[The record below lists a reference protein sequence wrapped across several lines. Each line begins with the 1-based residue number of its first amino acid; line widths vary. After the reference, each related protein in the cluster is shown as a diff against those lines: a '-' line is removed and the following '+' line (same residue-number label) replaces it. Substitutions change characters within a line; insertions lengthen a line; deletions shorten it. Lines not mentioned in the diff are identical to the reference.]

1 MFIGFLISSVLDIIS
16 AISNFTGL
24 DFKSLIDLVFTLG
37 NNLVQG
43 NSLYSTVLLV
53 ILFVFRNNLNNNIT
67 RYFNYFDINVL
78 IDPFFKYYP
87 TFKDNINMKGVIFA
101 LIQLIEKFNTDYFI
115 KNKVS
120 YSDLNLFLLS
130 WCFML
135 TYVSKLDLIIGLFCL
150 FFYSLTLLSLVTQ
163 LASIFFNSNTN
174 NSLHK
179 FGILIISVL
188 WLALVLI
195 LIVLSFS
202 IRQFCI
208 QKILFFT
215 SKGLVYLK
223 DYLLKVTT
231 RSSGKAK
238 ITKPKLVNSKLRGSG
253 PKPPKFDGNLNVNS
267 NSPKKKRKF
276 RDSNPLNKSI
286 SKNTIYD
293 LDNPKYKNDENYK
306 YTAGKWRKTVGNL
319 YDPNNPKYIYNE
331 NYKYTGGKWRKTV
344 GNVFDLDNTK
354 YKDNKDYK
362 IIGGKWKKIVGTVF
376 DLDNPKYK
384 NNENYKYTGGQWRSI
399 VGTVFDPDNPKYKDN
414 KDYFWNNTQ
423 WIRDLFPL
431 KVGGS
436 LMSELPNK
444 TDPEYSAKIKSIL
457 EENKRVSLNKIMDFR
472 GKPENQHT
480 PLSKVLHE
488 LYKQKPTLFNK
499 KNPNSTIITSKFID
513 KIVSMVENNR
523 NSD

>member
-1 MFIGFLISSVLDIIS
+1 LFIGFLISNVLDIIS

-43 NSLYSTVLLV
+43 NSLYSTGLLV
-53 ILFVFRNNLNNNIT
+53 ILFVFRNNLNNKIT
-67 RYFNYFDINVL
+67 RHFNSFDINVL

-101 LIQLIEKFNTDYFI
+101 LIQLIKKFNTDLFI
-115 KNKVS
+115 NNKVS

-150 FFYSLTLLSLVTQ
+150 FLYFLTLLSLVTQ
-163 LASIFFNSNTN
+163 LAFIFFNSNTN

-195 LIVLSFS
+195 LIVLSFF

-208 QKILFFT
+208 QKILSFT

-238 ITKPKLVNSKLRGSG
+238 ITKPQLVNSKLRGSG
-253 PKPPKFDGNLNVNS
+253 PKPPKFDGDLKVNS
-267 NSPKKKRKF
+267 NSPKNKRKS
-276 RDSNPLNKSI
+276 RNSNPLNRSI
-286 SKNTIYD
+286 SKNTIYN
-293 LDNPKYKNDENYK
+293 LDNPKYKYNEDYK
-306 YTAGKWRKTVGNL
+306 IKGGKWTKIVGSS
-319 YDPNNPKYIYNE
+319 YDINTPKYKYNE
-331 NYKYTGGKWRKTV
+331 NYKYINGQWRKVIGNAFDINNPKYKNNKDYELKSGKWTKIV
-344 GNVFDLDNTK
+344 GTLYDPDNPK

-362 IIGGKWKKIVGTVF
+362 LKSGKWRKIVGTN
-376 DLDNPKYK
+376 L
-384 NNENYKYTGGQWRSI
+384 
-399 VGTVFDPDNPKYKDN
+399 DPDNPKYKDN
-414 KDYFWNNTQ
+414 KDYFWNNTN
-423 WIRDLFPL
+423 WVRDVLPL

-436 LMSELPNK
+436 LMFELPNK

-457 EENKRVSLNKIMDFR
+457 EENKRVSLNKIMDFQ

-480 PLSKVLHE
+480 SLGKVLHE
-488 LYKQKPTLFNK
+488 LYKQKPSLFNK
-499 KNPNSTIITSKFID
+499 KPNTTIITSKFID